1 MSITKKQVVAILEA
15 FAVGDA
21 LGMSTE
27 FMTRVEIL
35 STIGAVTD
43 LVDSTLSAH
52 HSDLEKGTITDDT
65 EQTLALLERYI
76 LEGVSVNST
85 LEALLT
91 WIEESDAVA
100 KRFIGP
106 SSLKALQSIKEG
118 SDPREAGKGG
128 TTCGGIMRTLAP
140 VLYAAA
146 LGSDRQEMLD
156 MVVIALLPT
165 HYTSQALE
173 AACAYASAVY
183 AALEGDSIDQIVNAA
198 IEGGRYGML
207 KAPYQSCGASSVARL
222 IFIKEYLKTNP
233 SDEVLLDFLFSVLG
247 TGLESADVFAAVF
260 ALFLAHPGDTFKVLC
275 LAASVGGDTDTIAAL
290 VGGLSRAYKAES
302 KIPSSIVETVYAV
315 NKLSLDTLAER
326 LAGLRKG

>member
-1 MSITKKQVVAILEA
+1 MISSKQIVAILEA

-27 FMTRVEIL
+27 FMTRGEIL
-35 STIGAVTD
+35 SIIGEVTD
-43 LVDSTLSAH
+43 LVDSSLSAH
-52 HSDLEKGTITDDT
+52 HSDLSKGTITDDT
-65 EQTLALLERYI
+65 EQTLALLERY
-76 LEGVSVNST
+76 LQEGVSVSST
-85 LEALLT
+85 VDALLT

-106 SSLKALQSIKEG
+106 SSLKALRSIKDG
-118 SDPREAGKGG
+118 TDPKEAGKGG

-156 MVVIALLPT
+156 MVIIALLPT

-183 AALEGDSIDQIVNAA
+183 AALEGGSVDQIVTAA
-198 IEGGRYGML
+198 VEGGRYGVL

-222 IFIKEYLKTNP
+222 LYIREYLKTDP
-233 SDEVLLDFLFSVLG
+233 SDEEILDFLFSVLG

-290 VGGLSRAYKAES
+290 VGGLSRAYKSES
-302 KIPSSIVETVYAV
+302 RIPPSIVETVYSV
-315 NKLSLDTLAER
+315 NKLPLKALSER
-326 LAGLRKG
+326 LMNMGKE